1 MKGTRPSAL
10 AGTWY
15 SADPAELGSSVDRHL
30 AKGKPLTEVARRPPV
45 AIITPHAG
53 HQWSGDA
60 AGHLFRLLEGQPGRQ
75 LQRIILIGPSHHR
88 SFQGGSI
95 PEVASYETPLG
106 TIPLDTEVAR
116 ALLEQPL
123 FRSVTDAHFQEHCLE
138 IELPF
143 LQRVLKHSFRI
154 VPILISRLRTSD
166 WKNMAGALVPFV
178 DENTLLVVSSDFT
191 HYGDRFGYVPFRDDP
206 DLNLRRL
213 DMGALV
219 PILALDPEGLA
230 RYKEETDISVCGWQ
244 PIGILLELLGNRDLW
259 NLWGGR
265 RPEGRVL
272 DYYRSADLIGDFNGS
287 VSYASVAFFRAGDLL
302 DGPTYPPRLQGI
314 TPMGSK
320 QEPAGEA
327 PDKETRGEGPAM
339 QLNAAERRFLL
350 ELARRTLRE
359 RVEQNR
365 TPRVEEFPPGVS
377 PEKMREIWGVFV
389 TLTRHG
395 RLRGCIGSIVGR
407 DPLVDGVIDNAINA
421 ALKDPR
427 FPPVKTGELE
437 ELRIEISVLTPLREV
452 ASPGEIEIGRH
463 GVLLEKEG
471 RRAVFL
477 PQVAPEQGWDRD
489 TMLDHLSV
497 KAGLPREGWR
507 KGATFRVFEALVFS
521 EEEEK

>member
-1 MKGTRPSAL
+1 M
-10 AGTWY
+10 
-15 SADPAELGSSVDRHL
+15 
-30 AKGKPLTEVARRPPV
+30 
-45 AIITPHAG
+45 
-53 HQWSGDA
+53 
-60 AGHLFRLLEGQPGRQ
+60 
-75 LQRIILIGPSHHR
+75 
-88 SFQGGSI
+88 
-95 PEVASYETPLG
+95 
-106 TIPLDTEVAR
+106 
-116 ALLEQPL
+116 
-123 FRSVTDAHFQEHCLE
+123 
-138 IELPF
+138 
-143 LQRVLKHSFRI
+143 
-154 VPILISRLRTSD
+154 
-166 WKNMAGALVPFV
+166 
-178 DENTLLVVSSDFT
+178 
-191 HYGDRFGYVPFRDDP
+191 
-206 DLNLRRL
+206 
-213 DMGALV
+213 
-219 PILALDPEGLA
+219 
-230 RYKEETDISVCGWQ
+230 
-244 PIGILLELLGNRDLW
+244 
-259 NLWGGR
+259 
-265 RPEGRVL
+265 L

-320 QEPAGEA
+320 QEPAGAA
-327 PDKETRGEGPAM
+327 PDKEAWGEGPAM

-407 DPLVDGVIDNAINA
+407 EPLVDGVIDNAINA

-463 GVLLEKEG
+463 GVLLEKKG